1 LVGLVSCR
9 SRFAGAVVE
18 TFSFTINIQAE
29 SHLMGSR
36 AGRIK
41 SLLLAGGLGTR
52 LRPLTD
58 SVPKCLIP
66 IAGQPLL
73 DIWVQRLV
81 ECGVQEARIN
91 THALA
96 EIVRVHIAQINAENS
111 LRLVEAYEPILL
123 GSAGTV
129 TANVD
134 LADDVDEIIV
144 IYADNFS
151 DIDLRPLIA
160 FHRNHTDPLSMVLFE
175 ATNPSACG
183 IAELDE
189 EGRVISFVEKPKAP
203 KGNLANAGLYVIDAA
218 AYREIATMNAFDF
231 GFEVLPRFVGRMR
244 GWSWGGYYRDI
255 GTRES
260 MDRAERDARD
270 LFSGS
275 LPARGPEVRRPA
287 VFLDRDGTLIEHFPY
302 LSDPALVRLL
312 PGAAEA
318 IRRFRRAGFAVVLV
332 TNQSA
337 IGRGMLT
344 LDRLDQ
350 IHTEMRRQLAAH
362 GATIDGIYYC
372 PVAPGADDRSVIE
385 HPDRKPG
392 PGMLLRAAADLKL
405 DLATSWMVGDLI
417 SDVHA
422 GLNAGCR
429 SILLESGQTQPGDVR
444 SLENGTLVL
453 RDLTAAA
460 AVILSNREAER

>member
-1 LVGLVSCR
+1 
-9 SRFAGAVVE
+9 
-18 TFSFTINIQAE
+18 
-29 SHLMGSR
+29 MGSR
-36 AGRIK
+36 GGRIK

-81 ECGVQEARIN
+81 ECGVPEARIN
-91 THALA
+91 THSLA
-96 EIVRVHIAQINAENS
+96 AIVREHISQINAENR
-111 LRLVEAYEPILL
+111 LRLVEAFEPVLL

-129 TANVD
+129 TANAD

-144 IYADNFS
+144 IYAGNFS

-160 FHRNHTDPLSMVLFE
+160 FHRSHTDPLTMVLFQ
-175 ATNPSACG
+175 APDPSACG
-183 IAELDE
+183 IAELDD

-203 KGNLANAGLYVIDAA
+203 TSNLADVGLYVIDAA
-218 AYREIATMNAFDF
+218 AYREIAEINAFDL

-244 GWSWGGYYRDI
+244 GWTWGGYYRDI
-255 GTRES
+255 GTHES
-260 MDRAERDARD
+260 LEGAERDARD
-270 LFSGS
+270 LFFGGF
-275 LPARGPEVRRPA
+275 PARSPQVQRPA
-287 VFLDRDGTLIEHFPY
+287 VFLDRDGTLIAHFPY

-312 PGAAEA
+312 PGVAEA
-318 IRRFRRAGFAVVLV
+318 IKEFRRAGFAVVLV

-337 IGRGMLT
+337 ISRGTLT

-350 IHTEMRRQLAAH
+350 IHTEMRRQLATH

-372 PVAPGADDRSVIE
+372 PIAPSGDDRSVVE

-392 PGMLLRAAADLKL
+392 PGMLLRASADLKL
-405 DLATSWMVGDLI
+405 DLAASWMVGDLI

-429 SILLESGQTQPGDVR
+429 SILLESGQTRPGDIG
-444 SLENGTLVL
+444 SLENGALVL
-453 RDLTAAA
+453 PDLTAAA
-460 AVILSNREAER
+460 AVILSDREVPR